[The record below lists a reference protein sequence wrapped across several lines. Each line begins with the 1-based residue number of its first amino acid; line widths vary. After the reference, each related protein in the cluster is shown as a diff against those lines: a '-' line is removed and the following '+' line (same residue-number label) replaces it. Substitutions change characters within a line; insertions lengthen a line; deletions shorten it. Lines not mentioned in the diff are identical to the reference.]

1 MQFISALI
9 GQFGAWLWFAL
20 GVLLLVLE
28 SLVPGVHF
36 VWFGLSAMIVGV
48 IALATPLTWEW
59 QLIAFALIALAVVF
73 WVRQKSREE
82 SSKPDVPDLNVRGA
96 QYIGRVVT
104 IEDAIVNGRGR
115 VRVGDTIWSAEGE
128 DGPKGASV
136 KVTGVD
142 GTVLVVSRIEAALN

>member
-1 MQFISALI
+1 MQSVSALI
-9 GQFGAWLWFAL
+9 AQFGAWLWFAL
-20 GVLLLVLE
+20 AVLLLVLE

-48 IALATPLTWEW
+48 
-59 QLIAFALIALAVVF
+59 IALAVVF

-104 IEDAIVNGRGR
+104 IEDAI
-115 VRVGDTIWSAEGE
+115 
-128 DGPKGASV
+128 
-136 KVTGVD
+136 
-142 GTVLVVSRIEAALN
+142 